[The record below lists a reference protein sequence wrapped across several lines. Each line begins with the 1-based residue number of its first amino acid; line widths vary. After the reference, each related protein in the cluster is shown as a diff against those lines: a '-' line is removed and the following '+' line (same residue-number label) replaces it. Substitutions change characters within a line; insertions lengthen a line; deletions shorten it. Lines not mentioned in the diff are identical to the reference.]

1 MLNLSL
7 LRRPSSLLSLGL
19 AFGAFS
25 TLLSAAPAAAA
36 VQVQKVV
43 YPDDKGTALE
53 GLVAFDDA
61 VKGKRPGVVVVHDWM
76 GVSET
81 TTRRLKELAALGYVA
96 FAADIY
102 GRGVRPKNAQEASA
116 QSGIYK
122 ADRGLMQRRAQAALD
137 TLSKDPRVD
146 ASNLAAI
153 GFCFG
158 GTVAIELGKSG
169 APLKGVV
176 SFHGGLD
183 AATPATQMKSKLLV
197 LHGADDPFVKATDI
211 AAFKTDLNAH
221 NIDWTLVEYAGT
233 VHSFTD
239 EGAGSDVKKGAAYNA
254 RSAAR
259 AKAAMKTFFD
269 EVFTAPKG

>member
-1 MLNLSL
+1 MLNFT
-7 LRRPSSLLSLGL
+7 LRRRLPPLLSLGL
-19 AFGAFS
+19 AFGALS
-25 TLLSAAPAAAA
+25 TLLAAAPAAAA
-36 VQVQKVV
+36 VQVQKVA
-43 YPDDKGTALE
+43 YQDDKGVALE

-61 VKGKRPGVVVVHDWM
+61 VTGKRPGIVVVHDWM

-102 GRGVRPKNAQEASA
+102 GKGVRPKNAKEAGA
-116 QSGIYK
+116 QAGIYK
-122 ADRGLMQRRAQAALD
+122 ADRPLLQRRAQAALT
-137 TLSKDPRVD
+137 TLAKDARVD
-146 ASNLAAI
+146 AENIAAI

-158 GTVAIELGKSG
+158 GTAAIELAKSG
-169 APLKGVV
+169 APLKGAV

-183 AATPATQMKSKLLV
+183 AATPSTAMKSKLLV
-197 LHGADDPFVKATDI
+197 LHGADDPFVPAADI
-211 AAFKTDLNAH
+211 AAFKADLNAA
-221 NIDWTLVEYAGT
+221 NVDWTLVEYAGT

-259 AKAAMKTFFD
+259 AKTAMKSFFD
-269 EVFTAPKG
+269 EVFVPQKR